1 MQDTSWMAGGKC
13 REQNPEM
20 FLPSDGVGVEI
31 AKRICAHCP
40 EGKCDHGR
48 RPAGQVPGTM
58 RTARLNVD
66 LWSADSFAHGQPHEQ
81 FRWLREHDPVHWHEE
96 PGGPGILGHHPTSGR
111 EVRRPVPRICF
122 PPSQASGSLT
132 GGLSDADHQM
142 LLETDPPGHT
152 AKRKLIS
159 SRFIPRAARP
169 LRPRIRELAQTIVD
183 GVIDSGQC
191 DLAERVAGLLP
202 SYVLADLLGI
212 PLEDGVSLYPL
223 TEAIHAAPGSQ
234 PPEATL
240 KAVMKLLRYAHQ
252 VWEDKRAHPSDDIA
266 SMIANGW
273 IDGVPIDEMDFNL
286 YFLLLVGAGGDTT
299 RNLVTGGVLA
309 LLEHPGEL
317 ARLRADVD
325 GLLPTAI
332 EEMLRWVSPFVY
344 MRRTAKQA
352 VRLGQT
358 EIAAGDKVVMY
369 YGAANRDPGAFEDP
383 ERLDLTRKPNDH
395 VAFGGGGPHFCLGA
409 HIARIEIEELLR
421 EVVTRMADL
430 ELAGEPVWLQSNFV
444 SGLKHLPVRYRPG
457 ARSG

>member
-96 PGGPGILGHHPTSGR
+96 PGGPGFWAITRHRDVKFVGR
-111 EVRRPVPRICF
+111 SPDLFSSQPSIRI
-122 PPSQASGSLT
+122 SD

-159 SRFIPRAARP
+159 SRFIPRAARA